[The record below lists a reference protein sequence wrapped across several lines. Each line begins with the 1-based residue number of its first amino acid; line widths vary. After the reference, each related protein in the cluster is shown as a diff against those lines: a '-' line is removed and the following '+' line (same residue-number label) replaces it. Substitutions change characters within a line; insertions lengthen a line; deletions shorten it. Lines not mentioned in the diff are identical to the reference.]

1 MHPVSANIICQLKT
15 LNEENTA
22 QADTYIQYSDP

>member
-15 LNEENTA
+15 LNEDKTA
-22 QADTYIQYSDP
+22 QEHTYIRYSDP